1 MAQCFTAAMSKRAN
15 HWYLVS
21 STLDTMR
28 NARRSVRVRMFVVW
42 LVMIAIFFAVWQFT
56 QQGQN
61 LDGLAFTQ
69 SRWFVPLVVG
79 GIMVPI
85 FLWALWQRRRFRSA
99 YLAALAHPGPE
110 KLVTTV
116 QEQLKA
122 AALMADWDAYVAHAK
137 ALAYAFYGQDERA
150 TEVLAAIGWEK
161 RAPFIQALGL
171 SAEGIVELLCRRNP
185 QRALV
190 VTQRAREL
198 ADVAGALPGAAQA
211 RRFHGA
217 CAAVAEVL
225 TSSDTPESRR
235 WLEEAAA
242 DGRFP
247 QLQLIASLGLALAA
261 ERAHDRQRA
270 GELRLFL
277 ERVAPHCRPFRFK
290 ADDFSASDGAAP
302 AGPVS
307 AMVTAVDPAAGAV
320 QASAAKGKLAG
331 ALGRMALLWLLLLA
345 MFALVYALFTP

>member
-1 MAQCFTAAMSKRAN
+1 MSKRAN

-28 NARRSVRVRMFVVW
+28 NARRSIRVRMFVVW
-42 LVMIAIFFAVWQFT
+42 LVIVAGFLAIWQFT
-56 QQGQN
+56 DQGQN
-61 LDGLAFTQ
+61 LEMPAFVQ
-69 SRWFVPLVVG
+69 SGWFVPALVG
-79 GIMVPI
+79 GMMVLI
-85 FLWALWQRRRFRSA
+85 FLRVLWQQRRWRTG
-99 YLAALAHPGPE
+99 YLAALAQPGPE
-110 KLVTTV
+110 KLVATV
-116 QEQLKA
+116 QDQLKRG
-122 AALMADWDAYVAHAK
+122 ALMADWDAYVAHAK

-171 SAEGIVELLCRRNP
+171 SGEGLVELLCRRNP
-185 QRALV
+185 RRALV
-190 VTQRAREL
+190 VMQRAREL

-290 ADDFSASDGAAP
+290 ADDFSASDVGAP

-320 QASAAKGKLAG
+320 QASVARGKLAG
-331 ALGRMALLWLLLLA
+331 ALGRMALLWVLLLA
-345 MFALVYALFTP
+345 MFGLVYALFKP